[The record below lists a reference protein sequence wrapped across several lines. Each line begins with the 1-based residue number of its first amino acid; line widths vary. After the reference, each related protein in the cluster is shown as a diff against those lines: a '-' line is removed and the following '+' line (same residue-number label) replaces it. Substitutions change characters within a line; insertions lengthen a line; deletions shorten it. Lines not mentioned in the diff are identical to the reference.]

1 MPASYSYDLRNKVIN
16 AIDGGM
22 RKTQASRIFQISR
35 NTIDIWLKKRENT
48 GDYQAKVGYQQ
59 GYHPKITD
67 LEKFQHFVQV
77 NGSKTQA
84 EMAEA
89 WPEKISD
96 ACGELR

>member
-22 RKTQASRIFQISR
+22 RKTQASRVFQISR
-35 NTIDIWLKKRENT
+35 NTIDTWLKKREET
-48 GDYQAKVGYQQ
+48 GDYQAKVGYQ
-59 GYHPKITD
+59 PKITD
-67 LEKFQHFVQV
+67 LEKFPHLVQV

-89 WPEKISD
+89 WSEKISD
-96 ACGELR
+96 AFGELR